1 MNILY
6 LIGNGFDVN
15 LGMHTSYADFYEYY
29 ISKPSPSTNINAL
42 KENIDQYKE
51 TNKWS
56 DLEKGLG
63 LYTTKLNTVSDL
75 REVYFDINDE
85 LKSYLKN
92 QISTVALPDIKLAE
106 KLKKDLANPGRYFAQ
121 RQQREINNFISPSSS
136 TNDAINI
143 ITFNYTDTIEK
154 ILEVGNRNISLEL
167 SRKNSNVYKRVLHT
181 INHIHGTLDDSELIM
196 GVNDIS
202 QISKEEFRNDDQV
215 LDMLVKP
222 TTTLNRG
229 DLMDDNCISLIS
241 SADLICIFGL
251 SLGETDNKWIQFKD
265 VWKRIMRLKQWL
277 IVISNTICLCTEFY
291 LDLFKLSSVCFLQ
304 KKSFTKHNHEP
315 LTMNHRFPL
324 PSNFTKLSLLSQLS
338 LLYSHPYH
346 PCNPWSRNEK
356 SNNIWHL
363 FTTIKCQVVG

>member
-251 SLGETDNKWIQFKD
+251 SLGETDNKWWEAIAQHMKD
-265 VWKRIMRLKQWL
+265 TSTRLIYYGYTRDEMPHSQDRWLKEREYKSILAEKFMMQNMNSDILSNRIY
-277 IVISNTICLCTEFY
+277 V
-291 LDLFKLSSVCFLQ
+291 
-304 KKSFTKHNHEP
+304 
-315 LTMNHRFPL
+315 RFN
-324 PSNFTKLSLLSQLS
+324 SKMFGK
-338 LLYSHPYH
+338 
-346 PCNPWSRNEK
+346 E
-356 SNNIWHL
+356 
-363 FTTIKCQVVG
+363 

>member
-92 QISTVALPDIKLAE
+92 QISTVGLPDIKLAE

-167 SRKNSNVYKRVLHT
+167 SKKNSNVYKRVLHT

-196 GVNDIS
+196 GVNDIG

-229 DLMDDNCISLIS
+229 DLIDDNCVSLIS

-251 SLGETDNKWIQFKD
+251 SLGETDNKWWEAIAQHMKD
-265 VWKRIMRLKQWL
+265 TSTRLIYYGYTRDEMPHSQDRWLKEREYKSILAEKFMMQNMNSDILSNRIY
-277 IVISNTICLCTEFY
+277 V
-291 LDLFKLSSVCFLQ
+291 
-304 KKSFTKHNHEP
+304 
-315 LTMNHRFPL
+315 RFN
-324 PSNFTKLSLLSQLS
+324 SKMFGK
-338 LLYSHPYH
+338 
-346 PCNPWSRNEK
+346 E
-356 SNNIWHL
+356 
-363 FTTIKCQVVG
+363 

>member
-15 LGMHTSYADFYEYY
+15 LGMKTSYADFYEYY
-29 ISKPSPSTNINAL
+29 INKPSPSVNIDAL
-42 KENIDQYKE
+42 KANIAQYKN

-63 LYTTKLNTVSDL
+63 LYTDKVKNVRVL

-85 LKSYLKN
+85 LKDYLKD
-92 QISTVALPDIKLAE
+92 QISTISLVDMKLTEKIKN
-106 KLKKDLANPGRYFAQ
+106 DLAHPGKYFPR
-121 RQQREINNFISPSSS
+121 RQQSEIENFISPTSYAH
-136 TNDAINI
+136 DAINI

-154 ILEVGNRNISLEL
+154 ILEVGNRSISLEL
-167 SRKNSNVYKRVLHT
+167 SKKNPNGYKRILHT
-181 INHIHGTLDDSELIM
+181 INHIHGTLGDSELIM

-229 DLMDDNCISLIS
+229 DLMDDNCEGLIN

-251 SLGETDNKWIQFKD
+251 SLGETDNKWWEAIAQHMKNTSTRIIYYGYTKEKMPHSQDRWSKEREYRNILTKKFMTQNTDHDNLSNRIYVQFN
-265 VWKRIMRLKQWL
+265 
-277 IVISNTICLCTEFY
+277 SNMFG
-291 LDLFKLSSVCFLQ
+291 KV
-304 KKSFTKHNHEP
+304 K
-315 LTMNHRFPL
+315 
-324 PSNFTKLSLLSQLS
+324 
-338 LLYSHPYH
+338 
-346 PCNPWSRNEK
+346 
-356 SNNIWHL
+356 
-363 FTTIKCQVVG
+363 